1 MKLIYKSNNWFLEIK
16 NEVALKS
23 LIHFFS
29 MWKSFMN
36 QQENHL
42 QFNRKMGKDH
52 KKVGHREIQVVFQQK
67 EEAQS
72 HLKLTID

>member
-1 MKLIYKSNNWFLEIK
+1 
-16 NEVALKS
+16 
-23 LIHFFS
+23 
-29 MWKSFMN
+29 MN